1 MSSSYGKT
9 WGPPIKQLTD
19 EAVNSEAPITSF
31 IFLSNIFIKE
41 NYKIMVNK
49 MTVQKKKGTKNPIT
63 DINIYNNPHSVS
75 ELTLLSA
82 FKVTCLIYLGSLCFH
97 VSNK

>member
-49 MTVQKKKGTKNPIT
+49 MTVQKKKRYKKS
-63 DINIYNNPHSVS
+63 NNRHQHLQQSP
-75 ELTLLSA
+75 
-82 FKVTCLIYLGSLCFH
+82 LCE
-97 VSNK
+97 